1 MGHSR
6 SVEIAPIDRAHRSS
20 Y

>member
-6 SVEIAPIDRAHRSS
+6 SGTL
-20 Y
+20 